1 MAAPNKG
8 ELEKLLIKAYSE
20 ADYSGAAVAE
30 FKVDF
35 NPQEYGQVYDVDYER
50 QQGEGS
56 TGSPVVFRKIKPQEY
71 RFKLMFDGTGTC
83 GEKVEVYD
91 RIQEFFSVT
100 GYDGEIHRPRYLKL
114 LWGKLESKCVLLK
127 ADITYK
133 LFYSDGRPLRAIMD
147 ATFSEN
153 VDDSTRTAEA
163 NDQSPDLMRRVTV
176 KDGDT
181 LPLLCYRAYGDIS
194 HYLEVADVNGLDDFR
209 HLQAGQQLVFPPLA
223 KAHNDQ

>member
-1 MAAPNKG
+1 MAESNKG
-8 ELEKLLIKAYSE
+8 ELEKLLIRAYAA
-20 ADYSGAAVAE
+20 ADYSGKPVAE

-35 NPQEYGQVYDVDYER
+35 NPQEYRQVYDVEYQR

-91 RIQEFFSVT
+91 RIEEFFRVT

-133 LFYSDGRPLRAIMD
+133 LFYSDGRPLRAVMD
-147 ATFSEN
+147 ASFSEN
-153 VDDSTRTAEA
+153 VDDNTRTAEA
-163 NDQSPDLMRRVTV
+163 NDKSPDLTRQVTV
-176 KDGDT
+176 KAGDT
-181 LPLLCYRAYGDIS
+181 LPLLCYRAYGDQS
-194 HYLEVADVNGLDDFR
+194 LYLQVAEINGLDDFR
-209 HLQAGQQLVFPPLA
+209 SLQVGQQLVFPPLEKSA
-223 KAHNDQ
+223 NG

>member
-8 ELEKLLIKAYSE
+8 ELEKLLIKAFSA
-20 ADYSGAAVAE
+20 ADYSGKPVAE

-35 NPQEYGQVYDVDYER
+35 NPQEYGQVYDVEYQR
-50 QQGEGS
+50 QQGEGT

-71 RFKLMFDGTGTC
+71 KFKLMFDGTGTC

-91 RIQEFFSVT
+91 RIQEFFKVV

-114 LWGKLESKCVLLK
+114 LWGKLESKCVLTK

-133 LFYSDGRPLRAIMD
+133 LFYSDGRPLRAVMD

-153 VDDSTRTAEA
+153 TDDNTRVAEA

-176 KDGDT
+176 KEGDT
-181 LPLLCYRAYGDIS
+181 LPLLCFRAYGDQS
-194 HYLEVADVNGLDDFR
+194 LYLQVAEVNGLDAFR
-209 HLQAGQQLVFPPLA
+209 NLQTGQQLVFPPIEKSA
-223 KAHNDQ
+223 NG

>member
-8 ELEKLLIKAYSE
+8 ELEKLLIKAYAE
-20 ADYSGAAVAE
+20 ADYSGKPVAE

-35 NPQEYGQVYDVDYER
+35 NPQEYAQVYDVEYQR
-50 QQGEGS
+50 QQGEGT

-71 RFKLMFDGTGTC
+71 KFKLMFDGTGTC

-91 RIQEFFSVT
+91 RIQEFFKVV

-114 LWGKLESKCVLLK
+114 LWGKLESKSVLLK

-153 VDDSTRTAEA
+153 TDDSTRVAEA

-176 KDGDT
+176 KEGDT
-181 LPLLCYRAYGDIS
+181 LPLLCYRAYSDQNY
-194 HYLEVADVNGLDDFR
+194 YLQVAQVNELDDFR
-209 HLQAGQQLVFPPLA
+209 SLQVGQQLVFPPLE
-223 KAHNDQ
+223 KA

>member
-1 MAAPNKG
+1 MAEPNKG

-20 ADYSGAAVAE
+20 ADYSGEPVAE

-35 NPQEYGQVYDVDYER
+35 NPQEYGQVYDVEYQR
-50 QQGEGS
+50 QQGEGT
-56 TGSPVVFRKIKPQEY
+56 TGSPVVFRKVKPQEY
-71 RFKLMFDGTGTC
+71 KFKLMFDGTGAS

-91 RIQEFFSVT
+91 RIQEFFSVV

-114 LWGKLESKCVLLK
+114 IWGKLESKCVLLK

-133 LFYSDGRPLRAIMD
+133 LFYSDGRPLRAVMD

-153 VDDSTRTAEA
+153 IDDSTRAAEA

-176 KDGDT
+176 VAGDT
-181 LPLLCYRAYGDIS
+181 LPLLCYRAYGDQS
-194 HYLEVADVNGLDDFR
+194 YYLQVAEANGLDDFR
-209 HLQAGQQLVFPPLA
+209 RLQVGQQLVFPPLEKGTNA
-223 KAHNDQ
+223 

>member
-8 ELEKLLIKAYSE
+8 ELEKLLIKAYAE
-20 ADYSGAAVAE
+20 ADYSGEPVAE

-35 NPQEYGQVYDVDYER
+35 NPKEYGQVYDVEYQR
-50 QQGEGS
+50 QQGEGT
-56 TGSPVVFRKIKPQEY
+56 TGSPLIFRKVKPQEY
-71 RFKLMFDGTGTC
+71 KFNLMFDGTGTS
-83 GEKVEVYD
+83 GPKVDVYD
-91 RIQEFFSVT
+91 RIQEFFRVV

-114 LWGKLESKCVLLK
+114 LWGKLESKSVLLK

-133 LFYSDGRPLRAIMD
+133 LFYSDGRPLRAVMD

-153 VDDSTRTAEA
+153 IDDSTRAAEA

-181 LPLLCYRAYGDIS
+181 LPLLCYRTYGDQS
-194 HYLEVADVNGLDDFR
+194 LYLQVAEVNGLNNFR
-209 HLQAGQQLVFPPLA
+209 SLQVGQQLVFPPIEKVQNA
-223 KAHNDQ
+223 